1 MIKKI
6 KVLKIFSFLIFISLS
21 IFFLFLFSKFQIL
34 IISGNSMYPTLND
47 RDFLIIDKSN
57 KNLIKNQIG
66 VFTAPESWNRKN
78 INNQSYELI
87 KRIIAGPGDKLKIT
101 AGEVYVNDKIIR
113 RFTSYRPINHNEIE
127 EILKTN
133 QYFFMGD
140 NIGNSYDSLSRV
152 IEGKNDYFISSENI
166 KYTFTKEK
174 VGGLIN

>member
-1 MIKKI
+1 M
-6 KVLKIFSFLIFISLS
+6 
-21 IFFLFLFSKFQIL
+21 
-34 IISGNSMYPTLND
+34 
-47 RDFLIIDKSN
+47 
-57 KNLIKNQIG
+57 
-66 VFTAPESWNRKN
+66 
-78 INNQSYELI
+78 
-87 KRIIAGPGDKLKIT
+87 KIT
-101 AGEVYVNDKIIR
+101 TGEVYVNDKIIR

-127 EILKTN
+127 ETLKTN